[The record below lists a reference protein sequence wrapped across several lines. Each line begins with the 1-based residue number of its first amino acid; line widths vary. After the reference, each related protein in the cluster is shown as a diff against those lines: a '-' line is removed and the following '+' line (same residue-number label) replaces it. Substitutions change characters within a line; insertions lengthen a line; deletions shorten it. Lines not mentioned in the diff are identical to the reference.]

1 MTITAEVLAQRLR
14 EAEAARDEA
23 LRAAQHWEGRAA
35 ELRQLATL
43 LSQPEPEAQP
53 VAVSGQG

>member
-1 MTITAEVLAQRLR
+1 MTITPDMISKRLA

-23 LRAAQHWEGRAA
+23 LRAAQFHEGRAA

-43 LSQPEPEAQP
+43 FTQPEPEAQLE
-53 VAVSGQG
+53 AGREQA